1 MKWINYAV
9 AAWMGCAALVSGA
22 QAEEAKTAAGAS
34 ASANAIEAINTSR
47 NGNEIAIKIDL
58 NKSMSSPPASF
69 AVSNPPKVALD
80 FLGTANAL
88 GKNTQMVN
96 EGDLRSLNVVQ
107 VGDKTRV
114 VLNLVRSMNYNTRV
128 DGNSLYVTLTPIER
142 VNAVAAERSQR
153 FQEANPLS
161 TGHAVRDL
169 VFRRGKDGE
178 GRVVVDLSDPGTAID
193 IRKQGEN
200 LVVDFI
206 KTTLPDNL
214 RRKLD
219 VTDFATPVFAVEAK
233 PVGQNTRLTISP
245 KGAWE
250 HNAYQADNQ
259 FIVEVKKIVEDPNKL
274 VQGTKIGYQGPRVSI
289 NYQNGDVRALLRLM
303 AEELGLNA
311 VISETVTGT
320 TTLVL
325 KDVPA
330 DQVIDII
337 FQQKGLDMRKKGNII
352 MIAPRDEIATR
363 EKLDFEARQQI
374 RELEP
379 LQTEQFAL
387 NYQKA
392 AEIAAL
398 LAGPGSGSG
407 SEAESGSSA
416 SQRILSKRGSAV
428 ADKQSNILF
437 VSDIPS
443 KLEEIRTFIK
453 TIDIG
458 ARQVLIEARIVEAQD
473 SFQREIGAKLGLI
486 NTKTSRLGNSQWGVA
501 GGNMVPNYTIPSNT
515 GAPLI
520 VDPLKV
526 TPNGTPGSVGG
537 GTIPGTN
544 LPAGVAGG
552 LTAATQMLGTNLPIP
567 TKGGS
572 FALSLFNSS
581 LTRILN
587 LEIAAMEGDGLG
599 KIVSS
604 PRVVTANNV
613 KAKIEDGTEI
623 PYVTI
628 QSSGGT
634 STATVSFKA
643 AKLSLEVVPQITPEG
658 TVSMNLVVKKEEAD
672 WTKAVVLGGYANPPI
687 KSSIVETNV
696 VVDNGGTVVI
706 GGVFITDTQRK
717 VEKVPLLGDIPALG
731 WLFKYRQDDSKRREL
746 LVFITPRIIS
756 DKMNLN

>member
-1 MKWINYAV
+1 MKWVKYAV

-22 QAEEAKTAAGAS
+22 QAEEAKATAS
-34 ASANAIEAINTSR
+34 ANANAIEAINTSR

-58 NKSMSSPPASF
+58 NKHMASPPASF

-80 FLGTANAL
+80 FLGTVNAL
-88 GKNTQMVN
+88 GKNTQQVN

-114 VLNLVRSMNYNTRV
+114 VFNLVRSMNYNTRV

-142 VNAVAAERSQR
+142 VNDVAAERSQR

-193 IRKQGEN
+193 IRKQGAN

-206 KTTLPDNL
+206 KTTLPENL

-219 VTDFATPVFAVEAK
+219 VTDFATPVLAVETK

-259 FIVEVKKIVEDPNKL
+259 FIVEVKQIVEDPNKL

-352 MIAPRDEIATR
+352 MIAPLDEIATR
-363 EKLDFEARQQI
+363 EKLDFESRQQI

-392 AEIAAL
+392 GEVAAL
-398 LAGPGSGSG
+398 LAGPGGA
-407 SEAESGSSA
+407 SEAEAGSSA

-437 VSDIPS
+437 VSDIPT
-443 KLEEIRTFIK
+443 KLEEIRAFIK
-453 TIDIG
+453 TIDVG

-473 SFQREIGAKLGLI
+473 SFQREIGAKLGLT
-486 NTKTSRLGNSQWGVA
+486 NSRASNLGNSHWGVV
-501 GGNMVPNYTIPSNT
+501 GGKLSPSQ
-515 GAPLI
+515 I
-520 VDPLKV
+520 DMSKV
-526 TPNGTPGSVGG
+526 TDIGVTQPT
-537 GTIPGTN
+537 TLLTQAAMAGTN
-544 LPAGVAGG
+544 LP
-552 LTAATQMLGTNLPIP
+552 LPA
-567 TKGGS
+567 KGGNL
-572 FALSLFNSS
+572 ALSLFNSS

-599 KIVSS
+599 KVVSS

-623 PYVTI
+623 PYVTL

-634 STATVSFKA
+634 STATVNFKA

-658 TVSMNLVVKKEEAD
+658 TVSMNLIVKKEEAD
-672 WTKAVVLGGYANPPI
+672 WTKAVVLNGYANPPI

-706 GGVFITDTQRK
+706 GGVFITDTQRN

-731 WLFKYRQDDSKRREL
+731 WLFKYRKEDSKRREL

-756 DKMNLN
+756 DKMSLN

>member
-1 MKWINYAV
+1 MKWVKYAV

-22 QAEEAKTAAGAS
+22 QAEEAKATAS
-34 ASANAIEAINTSR
+34 ANANAIEAINTSR

-58 NKSMSSPPASF
+58 NKHMASPPASF

-80 FLGTANAL
+80 FLGTVNAL
-88 GKNTQMVN
+88 GKNTQQVN

-114 VLNLVRSMNYNTRV
+114 VFNLVRSMNYNTRV

-142 VNAVAAERSQR
+142 VNDVAAERSQR

-193 IRKQGEN
+193 IRKQGAN

-206 KTTLPDNL
+206 KTTLPENL

-219 VTDFATPVFAVEAK
+219 VTDFATPVLAVETK

-259 FIVEVKKIVEDPNKL
+259 FIVEVKQIVEDPNKL

-363 EKLDFEARQQI
+363 EKLDFESRQQI

-392 AEIAAL
+392 GEVAAL
-398 LAGPGSGSG
+398 LAGPGGA
-407 SEAESGSSA
+407 SEAEAGSSA

-437 VSDIPS
+437 VSDIPT
-443 KLEEIRTFIK
+443 KLEEIRAFIK
-453 TIDIG
+453 TIDVG

-473 SFQREIGAKLGLI
+473 SFQREIGAKLGLT
-486 NTKTSRLGNSQWGVA
+486 NSRASNLGNSHWGVV
-501 GGNMVPNYTIPSNT
+501 GGKLSPSQ
-515 GAPLI
+515 I
-520 VDPLKV
+520 DMSKV
-526 TPNGTPGSVGG
+526 TDIGVTQPT
-537 GTIPGTN
+537 TLLTQAAMAGTN
-544 LPAGVAGG
+544 LP
-552 LTAATQMLGTNLPIP
+552 LPA
-567 TKGGS
+567 KGGNL
-572 FALSLFNSS
+572 ALSLFNSS

-599 KIVSS
+599 KVVSS

-623 PYVTI
+623 PYVTL

-634 STATVSFKA
+634 STATVNFKA

-658 TVSMNLVVKKEEAD
+658 TVSMNLIVKKEEAD
-672 WTKAVVLGGYANPPI
+672 WTKAVVLNGYANPPI

-706 GGVFITDTQRK
+706 GGVFITDTQRN

-731 WLFKYRQDDSKRREL
+731 WLFKYRKEDSKRREL

-756 DKMNLN
+756 DKMGLN